1 MKQILLAL
9 LLGPQE
15 SPGMTAEEV
24 LQWMTRETKLEFAH
38 DRAIGLENRRIAV
51 TPGALDPKRAYEVGL
66 ALLRSSGFAAVRKPE
81 AGIVEIVP
89 APLAGK
95 REAPVYTSAETLPK
109 ADEFCTLTI
118 KVRHLSPRDLQAAF
132 INLVSFPQHCLSSE
146 ASGTLILTDHASN
159 LRRLA
164 QLAKELDVPRPVEAN
179 RIGVAILEG
188 SSGKDS
194 LAATGFEGQ
203 DLEKAT
209 GKNRFVI
216 KGEGFVRVSSTATPA
231 VLRFPGSPVLV
242 VEFMGRAGPEGASLL
257 KFTVKKDAEPPLP
270 PEQILQTQVD
280 LKAGG
285 WVLVG
290 SVPSDKEGACLVVL
304 ARATAGD

>member
-1 MKQILLAL
+1 
-9 LLGPQE
+9 
-15 SPGMTAEEV
+15 MTAAEV

-38 DRAIGLENRRIAV
+38 DRTMGLENRRVTV

-66 ALLRSSGFAAVRKPE
+66 ALLRSAGFAAVRKPE

-95 REAPVYTSAETLPK
+95 RESSVHTSAETLPK

-118 KVRHLSPRDLQAAF
+118 KVRHGSPRDLQAAF

-146 ASGTLILTDHASN
+146 ASGTLILTDYASN

-164 QLAKELDVPRPVEAN
+164 QLARELDVPRPVEAN
-179 RIGVAILEG
+179 RIGVAIVEG
-188 SSGKDS
+188 TLGKDP
-194 LAATGFEGQ
+194 LAATGFG
-203 DLEKAT
+203 DLDLVKAT
-209 GKNRFVI
+209 GKNRFAI
-216 KGEGFVRVSSTATPA
+216 KGEGFVRVSSAPAPA

-242 VEFMGRAGPEGASLL
+242 VEFLGRAGPEGATLL
-257 KFTVKKDAEPPLP
+257 KFTAKKDAEPPLP
-270 PEQILQTQVD
+270 PERLLETQVD

-304 ARATAGD
+304 ARATVGD